1 MAKNLNRNA
10 SRLYPWPLLFNIFIN
25 DLFLFIQTS
34 TLCNYVDGNYMYS
47 SVKNANVVIS
57 KPRQDF
63 PTISEWFY
71 KNCMALNED
80 KCHFLVIGFNEL
92 FSDFFQRYYN
102 WYDCNDKIIIE
113 NILVIVLDIKLI
125 LKSYLKYI
133 CKKG

>member
-1 MAKNLNRNA
+1 
-10 SRLYPWPLLFNIFIN
+10 
-25 DLFLFIQTS
+25 
-34 TLCNYVDGNYMYS
+34 
-47 SVKNANVVIS
+47 
-57 KPRQDF
+57 
-63 PTISEWFY
+63 
-71 KNCMALNED
+71 MALNED

-92 FSDFFQRYYN
+92 FSDFFQQYYN